1 MSVFQRQ
8 QYFPQP
14 EKVQTEDER
23 LEAERIRLGINK
35 PPLNRKQSVQE
46 HDEEPRYQISKL
58 AEVHQKCLDQANDS
72 MTNEEDAKWGDG
84 TIICEEIDEQ
94 IMQDRQQKVK
104 PPTRQP
110 QTFVDFKK
118 KREFEL
124 QQAEEILA

>member
-1 MSVFQRQ
+1 MLLAKNKSMAPDGVDDTLIDRYDMSAYQRQ

-72 MTNEEDAKWGDG
+72 MT
-84 TIICEEIDEQ
+84 
-94 IMQDRQQKVK
+94 
-104 PPTRQP
+104 
-110 QTFVDFKK
+110 
-118 KREFEL
+118 
-124 QQAEEILA
+124 